1 MKLIIGIVNEEDGKR
16 LEKKLVE
23 NNIRVTKLASTGGF
37 LRSGNTTFLSGVE
50 DEGVEEVL
58 SIYDTTCSKRTMTTR
73 TSTLPNPG
81 AHYDF
86 SVEFVY
92 AQPVELE
99 VGGAVVFVLDV
110 DQFHKI

>member
-1 MKLIIGIVNEEDGKR
+1 MKLIVGIVDEEDSKR

-50 DEGVEEVL
+50 DTDVEEVL
-58 SIYDTTCSKRTMTTR
+58 HIYDTTCSKRKMTTN
-73 TSTLPNPG
+73 SPVPNPG
-81 AHYDF
+81 GRYDF
-86 SVEFVY
+86 SVEFGY
-92 AQPVELE
+92 AQPIEVE
-99 VGGAVVFVLDV
+99 VGGAVIFVLDV